1 METVL
6 FLTGKLG
13 ITSAFGVVYV
23 HTSEMLPTI
32 VRSGGVGSAST
43 FARVGALVAP
53 FVPLLVR
60 TALLKQS

>member
-1 METVL
+1 MVWAETIL
-6 FLTGKLG
+6 FLIGKLG

-23 HTSEMLPTI
+23 HTAEMLPTI

-43 FARVGALVAP
+43 IARVGALVAP

-60 TALLKQS
+60 FF